1 MSTFFSKPA
10 PPRVEDHPA
19 NRAGPSGS
27 DGNAKDQGSS
37 KYSAEKESTSPGD
50 PAAAPAATN
59 DTSKEAAGD
68 DSPETASNENSNKE
82 SESSGGSK
90 EAAQE
95 GEQSGSDDADAEKEE
110 DNTKYPSGWR
120 LLLITIALCLCVFC
134 TALVRC
140 VSQFIPK
147 TLIDISPRT
156 TRLSQRPSPRS
167 LMSLTPSP
175 MLVGTAVRTY

>member
-1 MSTFFSKPA
+1 MSTFFSQSA
-10 PPRVEDHPA
+10 PPRTEDHPA
-19 NRAGPSGS
+19 NRAGSSGS
-27 DGNAKDQGSS
+27 DGNAKDQSSS
-37 KYSAEKESTSPGD
+37 KYSAEKESTLPGD

-68 DSPETASNENSNKE
+68 DSPATASNENSNKE

-90 EAAQE
+90 EAAQD
-95 GEQSGSDDADAEKEE
+95 GEQSGSDDSDAEKKE
-110 DNTKYPSGWR
+110 DNTEYPSGWR

-140 VSQFIPK
+140 LSNYPI
-147 TLIDISPRT
+147 TLADISPRT

-175 MLVGTAVRTY
+175 MLVGMAVHTY